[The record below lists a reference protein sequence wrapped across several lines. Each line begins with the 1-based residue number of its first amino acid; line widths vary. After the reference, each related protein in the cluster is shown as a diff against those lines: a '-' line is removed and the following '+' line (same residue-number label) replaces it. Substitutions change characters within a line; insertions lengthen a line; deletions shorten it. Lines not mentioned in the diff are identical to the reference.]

1 MNFAT
6 LTVTARQLGDVLDL
20 SPRRIRQLAEEGV
33 FRREGR
39 DQYHLR
45 DCVLA
50 YISVQA
56 TDESDELRKE
66 KIALIRAQRRRIE
79 LENATKEATAGEI
92 AYQDAVIAVVCSWF
106 YLHVRPVATWMHD
119 DLQARNVAD
128 AKVIAGNLQNWL
140 ISLRAEGEELLLAAA
155 DKARRSGIIISNDN
169 DLAAL
174 LSRSSPGED
183 EAAAEPAPSRRSKKG
198 KST

>member
-33 FRREGR
+33 FRRDGR

-50 YISVQA
+50 YIA
-56 TDESDELRKE
+56 TSESDDSDELRRE

-79 LENATKEATAGEI
+79 LENATKEGTAGEI
-92 AYQDAVIAVVCSWF
+92 AYQDAVVAVVCSWW
-106 YLHVRPVATWMHD
+106 YLHIRPVATWLYD
-119 DLQARNVAD
+119 DLRLRNVAD
-128 AKVIAGNLQNWL
+128 GKVIAGQVQEWL
-140 ISLRAEGEELLLAAA
+140 ISLRHEGEELLLAAA

-183 EAAAEPAPSRRSKKG
+183 EATAEPAPSRRNRKG
-198 KST
+198 KSK